1 MSRVPVI
8 EMKDISKS
16 FSGNKVLENVEFQ
29 LLPGEVH
36 ALMGENGAGKSTLMK
51 ILTGIYERDA
61 GTVLVKGQEVHFK
74 NPKEAEQAGIA
85 VIHQELNIIPYLTV
99 YENMFL
105 GKELTVG
112 RFGIT
117 KDKEMK
123 KKTKEYLNRLGIDID
138 PNMEAGNLSVGQQQ
152 MIEIARAVAANT
164 EVLIMDEPTAALT
177 DREIEALFKVI
188 SSSKEQGVGIVY
200 ISHRMEEIFQ
210 ICDRIS
216 VLRDGQ
222 FIDVKAIKDT
232 NFDEIVKLMV
242 GRQLGER
249 FPERDSSTGLE
260 KFRVENLTS
269 KGSFENIS
277 FSVHQGEIVGV
288 AGLMG
293 AGRTEIMQAVFGY
306 RPLHGGKI
314 FIDGQEVSIK
324 SPYDAIHE
332 GIAFVT
338 EDRKSQGLILDLSV
352 RENISITNLAKISN
366 KSLISTQKEVSLV
379 DEMIEKLRVKTSGRE
394 LSVKSLS
401 GGNQQ
406 KIVIGKWLGINP
418 KILILDE
425 PTRGVDVGAKKE
437 IYQLMNDLT
446 KQGVSIIM
454 VSSELPEILGMS
466 DRILVIHEGKLSAIL
481 NKNEANQEIIM
492 QSATGGNKK

>member
-1 MSRVPVI
+1 MSLVPVI
-8 EMKDISKS
+8 EMKGISKS
-16 FSGNKVLENVEFQ
+16 FSGNKVLEQVSFE
-29 LLPGEVH
+29 LLPGEIH
-36 ALMGENGAGKSTLMK
+36 ALMGENGAGKSTLIK

-61 GTVLVKGQEVHFK
+61 GQVFVKGKEIHFS
-74 NPKEAEQAGIA
+74 NPKEAEKSGIA
-85 VIHQELNIIPYLTV
+85 VIHQELNIIPYLKV

-105 GKELTVG
+105 GKELTFG
-112 RFGIT
+112 RLGIT
-117 KDKEMK
+117 RDKEMIS
-123 KKTKEYLNRLGIDID
+123 KTKEYLNRLGIDID
-138 PNMEAGNLSVGQQQ
+138 PNLEAGKLSVGQQQ

-188 SSSKEQGVGIVY
+188 SSLKKQGVGIVY
-200 ISHRMEEIFQ
+200 VSHRMEEIFQ

-222 FIDVKAIKDT
+222 FIDVKEVAKT

-249 FPERDSSTGLE
+249 FPERDSKLGDE
-260 KFRVENLTS
+260 RFRAEHLTS

-277 FSVHQGEIVGV
+277 FSVKQGEIIGV

-293 AGRTEIMQAVFGY
+293 AGRTEIMQAIFGY
-306 RPLHGGKI
+306 RPLSGGKV
-314 FIDGQEVSIK
+314 FIDGKEVTIK
-324 SPYDAIHE
+324 SPYDAIKA

-338 EDRKSQGLILDLSV
+338 EDRKSQGLILELSV
-352 RENISITNLAKISN
+352 RENISITNLDKVSKN
-366 KSLISTQKEVSLV
+366 GLISSKEELGLV
-379 DEMIEKLRVKTSGRE
+379 DSMIEKLRVKTSGRE

-406 KIVIGKWLGINP
+406 KIVIGKWMGIQP

-437 IYQLMNDLT
+437 IYQLMNELT

-466 DRILVIHEGKLSAIL
+466 DRIYVIHEGTLSAVL
-481 NKNEANQEIIM
+481 NRTEASQEKIM
-492 QSATGGNKK
+492 QAATGGNKS

>member
-1 MSRVPVI
+1 MNRIPVI
-8 EMKDISKS
+8 EMKGISKS
-16 FSGNKVLENVEFQ
+16 FSGNKVLDRVDFQ

-36 ALMGENGAGKSTLMK
+36 ALMGENGAGKSTLIK
-51 ILTGIYERDA
+51 ILTGIYERNE
-61 GTVLVKGQEVHFK
+61 GTVTVKGNEVHFH
-74 NPKEAEQAGIA
+74 NPKEAEQSGIA
-85 VIHQELNIIPYLTV
+85 VIHQELNIIPSLTV
-99 YENMFL
+99 FENMFL

-112 RFGIT
+112 RFGFT

-123 KKTKEYLNRLGIDID
+123 QKTKEYLNRLGIDLD
-138 PNMEAGNLSVGQQQ
+138 PNVEAGKLSVGQQQ

-188 SSSKEQGVGIVY
+188 SSLKEQGVAIVY
-200 ISHRMEEIFQ
+200 VSHRMEEIFQ

-222 FIDVKAIKDT
+222 FIDVKEVATT

-249 FPERDSSTGLE
+249 FPERVTKIGGERFKVEGL
-260 KFRVENLTS
+260 TC
-269 KGSFENIS
+269 KGSFENIH
-277 FSVHQGEIVGV
+277 FSVNQGEVIGV

-293 AGRTEIMQAVFGY
+293 AGRTEIMQAIFGY
-306 RPLHGGKI
+306 RHLDSGKI
-314 FIDGQEVSIK
+314 FIDGKEVTIK
-324 SPYDAIHE
+324 TPHDAIKA

-352 RENISITNLAKISN
+352 RENFSITNLDKISA
-366 KSLISTQKEVSLV
+366 KSLISSQKEVSMV

-406 KIVIGKWLGINP
+406 KIVIGKWLGMNP

-437 IYQLMNDLT
+437 IYQLINDLT
-446 KQGVSIIM
+446 KQGVAIIM

-466 DRILVIHEGKLSAIL
+466 DRILVIHEGKLAGVLDKSDAS
-481 NKNEANQEIIM
+481 QEKIM
-492 QSATGGNKK
+492 QFATGGNNK

>member
-1 MSRVPVI
+1 MSLTPVI
-8 EMKDISKS
+8 EMKGISKA
-16 FSGNKVLENVEFQ
+16 FSGNRVLDQVDFQ
-29 LLPGEVH
+29 LLRGEIH
-36 ALMGENGAGKSTLMK
+36 ALMGENGAGKSTLIK

-61 GTVLVKGQEVHFK
+61 GKVFIKGKEVHFK
-74 NPKEAEQAGIA
+74 NPKEAEQMGIA

-117 KDKEMK
+117 RDKEMK
-123 KKTKEYLNRLGIDID
+123 KKTKEYLDRLGIEID

-188 SSSKEQGVGIVY
+188 DSLKKQGVGIVY

-222 FIDVKAIKDT
+222 FIDSKEVAKT

-249 FPERDSSTGLE
+249 FPERNTKIGQE
-260 KFRVENLTS
+260 RFKVENLTS

-277 FSVHQGEIVGV
+277 FSIHQGEIVGV

-293 AGRTEIMQAVFGY
+293 AGRSEIMQAIFGY
-306 RPLHGGKI
+306 RALDGGKM
-314 FIDGQEVSIK
+314 FIDGKEVTIK
-324 SPYDAIHE
+324 SPYEAIKA

-352 RENISITNLAKISN
+352 RENLSITTLDKISN
-366 KSLISTQKEVSLV
+366 KSVVSSKTEISLV
-379 DEMIEKLRVKTSGRE
+379 DEMIEKLHVKTSGRE
-394 LSVKSLS
+394 ISVKSLS

-406 KIVIGKWLGINP
+406 KIVIGKWLGIHP

-466 DRILVIHEGKLSAIL
+466 DRVLVIHEGKLANVL
-481 NKNEANQEIIM
+481 NKSEATQENIM
-492 QSATGGNKK
+492 QSATGGNH

>member
-1 MSRVPVI
+1 
-8 EMKDISKS
+8 MKGISKS
-16 FSGNKVLENVEFQ
+16 FSGNKVLENVDFE
-29 LLPGEVH
+29 LLPGEIH
-36 ALMGENGAGKSTLMK
+36 ALMGENGAGKSTLVK

-61 GTVLVKGQEVHFK
+61 GKVYVKGKEVIFK
-74 NPKEAEQAGIA
+74 NPTEAEKSGIA
-85 VIHQELNIIPYLTV
+85 VIHQELNIIPHLTV

-105 GKELTVG
+105 GKELTFG
-112 RFGIT
+112 RIGIT
-117 KDKEMK
+117 NDKEMRR
-123 KKTKEYLNRLGIDID
+123 KTKEYLNRLGIEID
-138 PNMEAGNLSVGQQQ
+138 PSIEAGRLSVGQQQ

-177 DREIEALFKVI
+177 DREIDALFEVI
-188 SSSKEQGVGIVY
+188 STLKEQGVGIVY

-216 VLRDGQ
+216 VLRDGE
-222 FIDVKAIKDT
+222 FVGMKAISET

-249 FPERDSSTGLE
+249 FPERDTAIGHESL
-260 KFRVENLTS
+260 RVENL
-269 KGSFENIS
+269 KIQDCFEEIS
-277 FSVHQGEIVGV
+277 FSIGQGEIVGV

-293 AGRTEIMQAVFGY
+293 AGRTEIMQAIFGY
-306 RPLHGGKI
+306 RKIEEGKL
-314 FIDGQEVSIK
+314 FIDGNEVKIH
-324 SPYDAIHE
+324 SPYDAIHA
-332 GIAFVT
+332 GIGFVT
-338 EDRKSQGLILDLSV
+338 EDRKIQGLMLDLSV
-352 RENISITNLAKISN
+352 RENFTITNLGGISSN
-366 KSLISTQKEVSLV
+366 GVISKQKEIGFV
-379 DEMIEKLRVKTSGRE
+379 DQMIEKLHVKTSGRE

-466 DRILVIHEGKLSAIL
+466 DRILVIHEGKLSAVL
-481 NKNEANQEIIM
+481 NKSEASQEIIM
-492 QSATGGNKK
+492 QYATGGKGK